1 MQVKKP
7 ASLTKFRTAL
17 IHGAL
22 GSILWLMAAP
32 ALAAEPQNFATPEEA
47 AKAILDAAAS
57 DDTEA
62 LWTILGDE
70 FREELQNPD
79 PAQERENRRRVLDAA
94 KESMTLREDNA
105 DTRVMVIGKE
115 AWPMPIPIVHD
126 AKGWHF
132 DTAAG
137 ADEIIARRIGENEL
151 TAIDNLRA
159 YVDAQ
164 VQYASEDRDGDDV
177 LEYAQK
183 VNSTAGRKDG
193 LYWETAAGSDE
204 ELSPFGPFFGEHAA
218 YLTLENKD
226 DPFMGYY
233 YRIIS
238 RQGENAPGGRYDY
251 VINGNMIAGFAMIA
265 WPAEYGSSGVMT
277 FMVSQNGKVFQTDL
291 GDLTEGA
298 AKAIQVYDPDDS
310 WTLVTE

>member
-1 MQVKKP
+1 
-7 ASLTKFRTAL
+7 
-17 IHGAL
+17 
-22 GSILWLMAAP
+22 
-32 ALAAEPQNFATPEEA
+32 
-47 AKAILDAAAS
+47 
-57 DDTEA
+57 
-62 LWTILGDE
+62 
-70 FREELQNPD
+70 
-79 PAQERENRRRVLDAA
+79 
-94 KESMTLREDNA
+94 MTLREDNA

-115 AWPMPIPIVHD
+115 AWPMPIPIVRD

-183 VNSTAGRKDG
+183 VNSTAGKKDG

-218 YLTLENKD
+218 YLSLENNE

-265 WPAEYGSSGVMT
+265 WPAEYGSSGIQT
-277 FMVSQNGKVFQTDL
+277 FIVSQNGKVFQTDL
-291 GDLTEGA
+291 GDLTAGA
-298 AKAIQVYDPDDS
+298 ATAIQVYDPDDG
-310 WTLVTE
+310 WALVTE